1 MTVSC
6 LALLVRKSVKQRF
19 HPDQRIL
26 GLMESFRQMTNICI
40 WIGLENDVS
49 SLKRLCLLSY
59 RELRGF
65 RLPSYY
71 KLCAISRAAGIL
83 AARKKSI
90 KRGYRTRNP
99 YLKKPLLTSC
109 YGFKIVDGKLLVP
122 VGWREV
128 NAIPLNTHTIRTLTE
143 PKIRARSF
151 TLTRESLSLCISKDV
166 ESVTELTGVVGVD
179 RNLNNLTVGNSDAV
193 TYYEMGKASEIA
205 KTTRDIVRSFKRN
218 DTRTRTAITRKYG
231 ERKKNRIR
239 QLLHRVSKDVV
250 DSAFQNR
257 QGIVFEDIRDIRR
270 LYRRG
275 NGQGRGYRV
284 RMNDW
289 SFHEVKRQI
298 EYKAAWIG
306 VPVITLSKSETRGT
320 SRVCPRCGER
330 LQSSKQLRRKLWCQ
344 PCREMFDRDLVAV
357 LNISRRGRVRFA
369 RSEGVGVEAMVQ
381 EPDAG
386 PTWPKVILKVD
397 PTKLTRRGQEPKS

>member
-1 MTVSC
+1 V
-6 LALLVRKSVKQRF
+6 
-19 HPDQRIL
+19 
-26 GLMESFRQMTNICI
+26 
-40 WIGLENDVS
+40 
-49 SLKRLCLLSY
+49 
-59 RELRGF
+59 
-65 RLPSYY
+65 
-71 KLCAISRAAGIL
+71 ISKAAGIL

-122 VGWREV
+122 VGRKEV
-128 NAIPLNTHTIRTLTE
+128 NVIPLNTHTIRTLAE

-151 TLTRESLSLCISKDV
+151 ALTRESLSVCISTDL
-166 ESVTELTGVVGVD
+166 ESVVELTGVVGVD

-193 TYYEMGKASEIA
+193 TYYELSKASEIA

-218 DTRTRTAITRKYG
+218 DTRTRTAITGKYS
-231 ERKKNRIR
+231 ERRKNRIR
-239 QLLHRVSKDVV
+239 QLLHILSKEVV
-250 DSAFQNR
+250 ESALQNR
-257 QGIVFEDIRDIRR
+257 QGIVFKDIRDIRR
-270 LYRRG
+270 LYQRG
-275 NGQGRGYRV
+275 NGQGRGYRA

-289 SFHEVKRQI
+289 PFHEVKRQI

-306 VPVITLSKSETRGT
+306 VPVITLSMSETRGT

-344 PCREMFDRDLVAV
+344 RCREMFDRDLVAV

-397 PTKLTRRGQEPKS
+397 PTKLTRRGHEPKS

>member
-1 MTVSC
+1 MAVSC

-19 HPDQRIL
+19 HPDECTL

-40 WIGLENDVS
+40 GIGLANDAS
-49 SLKRLCLLSY
+49 SLKRLSLLSY

-71 KLCAISRAAGIL
+71 KLCASSKAAGIL

-90 KRGYRTRNP
+90 KRGHMTKNP
-99 YLKKPLLTSC
+99 FLKKVLLTSC

-122 VGWREV
+122 VGRRETY
-128 NAIPLNTHTIRTLTE
+128 AIPLNAHTLRTLAE

-166 ESVTELTGVVGVD
+166 DPIKQLAGVVGVD
-179 RNLNNLTVGNSDAV
+179 RNLNNLTVGNSEEIL
-193 TYYEMGKASEIA
+193 YYEMGKASEIA
-205 KTTRDIVRSFKRN
+205 KTTREIARSFRRN
-218 DTRTRTAITRKYG
+218 DARTRTAITGKYG
-231 ERKKNRIR
+231 ERRKNRIR
-239 QLLHRVSKDVV
+239 QLLHIVSRRVVE
-250 DSAFQNR
+250 SALQNR
-257 QGIVFEDIRDIRR
+257 HGIVFEDIRDIRK

-275 NGQGRGYRV
+275 SSQGRGYRA
-284 RMNDW
+284 RMNSW
-289 SFHEVKRQI
+289 PFHEVKRQI
-298 EYKAAWIG
+298 EYKAAWVG

-344 PCREMFDRDLVAV
+344 RCREMFDRDLVAV
-357 LNISRRGRVRFA
+357 LNISRRG
-369 RSEGVGVEAMVQ
+369 G
-381 EPDAG
+381 
-386 PTWPKVILKVD
+386 
-397 PTKLTRRGQEPKS
+397 